1 MTIRAIILGAAAL
14 AATNLIAMQAYAD
27 SCWWHN
33 GSLMRLES
41 SGSKRWFTYERPKPE
56 LRRSGVQEGTLLF
69 DGVRR
74 GSRYIGTARVF
85 SRYCLAHPL
94 EYAVEGSVSRND
106 TRIVL
111 RGTREVQER
120 CAPTGRVRTD
130 TLVFDYAHDC

>member
-1 MTIRAIILGAAAL
+1 MNIRVFAFSVSVL
-14 AATNLIAMQAYAD
+14 AATTTASLDAYAD

-33 GSLMRLES
+33 GSLMRLEAD
-41 SGSKRWFTYERPKPE
+41 GGKRLFVYEKPKSE
-56 LRRSGVQEGTLLF
+56 LRRSGVQEGTVLF

-94 EYAVEGSVSRND
+94 EYAVEGSVSRKD
-106 TRIVL
+106 TRVIL

-130 TLVFDYAHDC
+130 TLVFDYAFDC

>member
-1 MTIRAIILGAAAL
+1 MIVV
-14 AATNLIAMQAYAD
+14 QAYAD

-74 GSRYIGTARVF
+74 GSRYVGTARVF

-106 TRIVL
+106 TRVVL

>member
-1 MTIRAIILGAAAL
+1 MRIRAIILGVAAL
-14 AATNLIAMQAYAD
+14 AVTHLVAVQARAD

-41 SGSKRWFTYERPKPE
+41 SGSKRSFVYERPKPE
-56 LRRSGVQEGTLLF
+56 LRRSGIQEGTLLF

-74 GSRYIGTARVF
+74 GTRYTGTARVF

-106 TRIVL
+106 TRVVL

-120 CAPTGRVRTD
+120 CAPAGRVRTD
-130 TLVFDYAHDC
+130 RMVFGYAFDC

>member
-1 MTIRAIILGAAAL
+1 MIIRTLTFVIAFLVAL
-14 AATNLIAMQAYAD
+14 AVLPVDARSD

-33 GSLMRLES
+33 GSLMRLEA
-41 SGSKRWFTYERPKPE
+41 SGNQRWFTYERPKPE

-94 EYAVEGSVSRND
+94 EYAVEGSVSRSD
-106 TRIVL
+106 TRVVL
-111 RGTREVQER
+111 RGTRDVQER

-130 TLVFDYAHDC
+130 TLVFDYAYDC

>member
-1 MTIRAIILGAAAL
+1 MIIRTLAFSIAFLVAL
-14 AATNLIAMQAYAD
+14 AVLPVESRSD

-33 GSLMRLES
+33 GSLMRLEAN
-41 SGSKRWFTYERPKPE
+41 GNQRWFTYERPKPE

-94 EYAVEGSVSRND
+94 VYAVEGSVSRSD
-106 TRIVL
+106 TRVVL

-120 CAPTGRVRTD
+120 CASTGRVRTD
-130 TLVFDYAHDC
+130 TLVFDYAYDC

>member
-1 MTIRAIILGAAAL
+1 MNIRKIALGVAAFSIMCML
-14 AATNLIAMQAYAD
+14 PNLAYAD

-130 TLVFDYAHDC
+130 TLVFDYAYDC

>member
-1 MTIRAIILGAAAL
+1 
-14 AATNLIAMQAYAD
+14 
-27 SCWWHN
+27 
-33 GSLMRLES
+33 MRLEAN
-41 SGSKRWFTYERPKPE
+41 GNQRWFTYERPKPE

-106 TRIVL
+106 TRVVL

-130 TLVFDYAHDC
+130 TLVFDYAFDC